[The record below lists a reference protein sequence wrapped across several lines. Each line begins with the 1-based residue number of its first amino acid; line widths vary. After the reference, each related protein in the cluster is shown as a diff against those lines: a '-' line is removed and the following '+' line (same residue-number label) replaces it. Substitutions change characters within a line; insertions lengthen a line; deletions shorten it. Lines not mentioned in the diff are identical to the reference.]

1 MLLEMLGEGEHVALT
16 KLSSLELAPCGEEVF
31 IRNDAIEQIR
41 MTAPAPETYVEPI
54 VFHKV
59 SQLYLAAHER
69 VLKFPKP
76 TRYSL
81 GARIENTILELIETL
96 YLAQS
101 KQGASRLLILNKAD
115 ITLKMLTSHLR
126 LAYKTESI
134 NDAGFASLSEK
145 VLEIGSMVGGWLK
158 ETKAQTKNPAT

>member
-1 MLLEMLGEGEHVALT
+1 M
-16 KLSSLELAPCGEEVF
+16 
-31 IRNDAIEQIR
+31 N
-41 MTAPAPETYVEPI
+41 
-54 VFHKV
+54 
-59 SQLYLAAHER
+59 QLYLAAHER
-69 VLKFPKP
+69 TIKFPKP

-81 GARIENTILELIETL
+81 GARIETTVLDLIETL

-115 ITLKMLTSHLR
+115 ITLKMLTTHLR

-145 VLEIGSMVGGWLK
+145 VLEIGSMVGGWIK
-158 ETKAQTKNPAT
+158 YTKNPTPLI